1 MTTSRNARQQL
12 HRAMV
17 FAVAL
22 FLSGQRD
29 RTSVVILTLAAEVR
43 RLRSDLARVRDHR
56 ASIWRDLIEEK
67 TRNAQ
72 ARISPPAP

>member
-1 MTTSRNARQQL
+1 MTTPRNSRLQL

-43 RLRSDLARVRDHR
+43 RLRGDLARVRSHR
-56 ASIWRDLIEEK
+56 ASIWRALIEEK

-72 ARISPPAP
+72 TRITPPAP